1 MTQRKLL
8 LLALILLL
16 LSVGLVGAQSSMNFV
31 NHRFVLVGGDS
42 ASSAHYQVVSVFGQ
56 PATDVGSSANYTV
69 SAGFLHPLPSAFEVW
84 LPVIIK

>member
-42 ASSAHYQVVSVFGQ
+42 ASSAHYQVVLCFWAAGHRCGQQCKLCRLGRLFASAAASV
-56 PATDVGSSANYTV
+56 
-69 SAGFLHPLPSAFEVW
+69 
-84 LPVIIK
+84 